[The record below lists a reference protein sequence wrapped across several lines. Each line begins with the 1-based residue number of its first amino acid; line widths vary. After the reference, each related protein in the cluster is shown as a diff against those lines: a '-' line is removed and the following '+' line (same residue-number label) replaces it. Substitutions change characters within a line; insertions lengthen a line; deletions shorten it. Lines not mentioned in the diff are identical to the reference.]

1 MPDVNTAIR
10 RRGRGCA
17 RDDRRA
23 ILGGP
28 YVFRVRRVSIF
39 SPASERYAARVQFV
53 VDLAEHLHSYGTTA
67 QRLEAAVVAVAQ
79 RLRLDCEPWSNPT
92 GMILSF
98 SDPSR
103 PPGDTDTTRVI
114 RLAPGQTDLYKLC
127 EADRIAEEVMDGR
140 LDIAGGQA
148 ALERLHRRPS
158 ARWRAMQV
166 FAFGLA
172 AAAVG
177 GLLQLPWLDIVTA
190 GAAGVCI
197 GALEQWSESR
207 PRLKEASDA
216 VAAML
221 ASAIVILVAAF
232 VGPLNLNTTIIAALI
247 VLLPGLALT
256 NAVNELASQ
265 HLVSGTARFA
275 GALMTVMKLAV
286 GSMIALTVAQ
296 LLGIEPQIRS
306 YRPQPIWVEAGAL
319 VLAAYAFAVLFRA
332 HRRDYPVV
340 MLAAAAGYLI
350 SRFAGEAW
358 GSPVGIFLAA
368 LTLTAAG
375 NAYARWGGRPGAL
388 IRVPGI
394 IMLVPGSASLRGVL
408 TLIQQQDFAVGQAAM
423 MAVINILLALIAGL
437 LIGNLLVPARRN
449 L

>member
-1 MPDVNTAIR
+1 MPDVNPAIR

-17 RDDRRA
+17 HEDRRA

-28 YVFRVRRVSIF
+28 CVFRVRRVSIF

-53 VDLAEHLHSYGTTA
+53 VELAEHLHSYGTTA

-190 GAAGVCI
+190 GAAGLCI
-197 GALEQWSESR
+197 GALEQWSEAR

-296 LLGIEPQIRS
+296 LLAIEPQIRS
-306 YRPQPIWVEAGAL
+306 YRPQPVWVEAGAL